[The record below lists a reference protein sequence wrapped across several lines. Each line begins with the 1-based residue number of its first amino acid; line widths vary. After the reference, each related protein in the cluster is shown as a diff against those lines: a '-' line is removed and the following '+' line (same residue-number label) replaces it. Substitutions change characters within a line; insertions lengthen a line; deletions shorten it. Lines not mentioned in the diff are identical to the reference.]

1 VRVTLNG
8 AERAVP
14 EAATVADVAALV
26 GVTAGEAGTAVAL
39 DGRVVPR
46 REWSATAVGDGARLE
61 VVRAAAGG

>member
-1 VRVTLNG
+1 MTVNG
-8 AERAVP
+8 AVRAVP
-14 EAATVADVAALV
+14 QAATVAEVAALV

-46 REWSATAVGDGARLE
+46 RDWGATRVGDGARVE

>member
-1 VRVTLNG
+1 VNVTVNG

-14 EAATVADVAALV
+14 EVATVADVAALV
-26 GVTAGEAGTAVAL
+26 GVTAGEAGTAVAV

-46 REWSATAVGDGARLE
+46 REWDATQVDEGARVE